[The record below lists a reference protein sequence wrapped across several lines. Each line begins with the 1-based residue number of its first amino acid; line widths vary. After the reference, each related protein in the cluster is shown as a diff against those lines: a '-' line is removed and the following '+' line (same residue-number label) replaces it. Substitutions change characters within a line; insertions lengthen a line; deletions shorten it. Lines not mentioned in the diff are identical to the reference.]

1 MMLSDIGLNFR
12 GLWRMGTIGTIFCET
27 AYPALCSA
35 MPRPKMMAKLALFRA
50 FRTSQR
56 KHPHSALNKFPRRF
70 QDFRSPDRTFRTF
83 RTVACQARCVILKLL
98 R

>member
-1 MMLSDIGLNFR
+1 
-12 GLWRMGTIGTIFCET
+12 MGTIGTIFCET

-56 KHPHSALNKFPRRF
+56 KASAF
-70 QDFRSPDRTFRTF
+70 SGEE
-83 RTVACQARCVILKLL
+83 IS
-98 R
+98 